1 MVRKHSIVY
10 LTSLI
15 TLLLILA
22 CVTTPVAAP
31 VPTQQSLSTTDPN
44 AFSTMVAEAADAL
57 LTQTAEAAP
66 AMPSPAPTEPLATET
81 PLPIPTETPVTSSS
95 GTSITQLEDGST
107 QFIDNIAGL
116 QVTIPAGW
124 VTVRLNEA
132 EYFQVW
138 SLTVDDPVLQYALAG
153 IQNLDP
159 SQYRVHAFNT
169 QPDYVYEGQGTQI
182 NVKFVMGDT
191 RTLEQVAED
200 EKQPQVLP
208 EYALISSEFQVR
220 PDNLQLFSIE
230 EQWQGVS
237 STNMP
242 VTLYYKGFSFK
253 VSSGTVTVELTMP
266 FKINYEVVPIF
277 DQMIGQLTVFSQ

>member
-15 TLLLILA
+15 ALILILA
-22 CVTTPVAAP
+22 CVMTPIAAP

-44 AFSTMVAEAADAL
+44 AFSTMVAEAAGAL
-57 LTQTAEAAP
+57 MTQTAEAAP
-66 AMPSPAPTEPLATET
+66 VLPTPIPTEPLATET
-81 PLPIPTETPVTSSS
+81 PPPTPTETPVASAS
-95 GTSITQLEDGST
+95 GTSLTQLEDGST
-107 QFIDNIAGL
+107 EFIDNVAGIQL
-116 QVTIPAGW
+116 TIPARW
-124 VTVRLNEA
+124 VAVRLNEP

-159 SQYRVHAFNT
+159 TQYRLHAFNT
-169 QPDYVYEGQGTQI
+169 HPDYVYEGQGTQI
-182 NVKFVMGDT
+182 SVKFVMGDA

-200 EKQPQVLP
+200 EKQPQVFP
-208 EYALISSEFQVR
+208 EYALISSEFQAR

-230 EQWQGVS
+230 EQWQGIS

-242 VTLYYKGFSFK
+242 VTLYYKGYSFK
-253 VSSGTVTVELTMP
+253 VPSGTVTVELTMP
-266 FKINYEVVPIF
+266 FKINYEVVPVF
-277 DQMIGQLTVFSQ
+277 DQLITNMTVFTP